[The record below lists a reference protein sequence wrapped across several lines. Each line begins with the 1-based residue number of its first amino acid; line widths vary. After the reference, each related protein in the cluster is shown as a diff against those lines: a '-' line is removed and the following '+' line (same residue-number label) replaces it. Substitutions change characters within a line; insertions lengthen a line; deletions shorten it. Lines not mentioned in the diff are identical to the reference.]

1 MLETLGVEHLT
12 GEVASHAVAGPVGR
26 VDDFARR
33 TACAGGQACELQP
46 RRPVIDALHDLVRVV
61 DRQSTGRNV
70 VGEESTPLFDGE
82 RQVGRRDL
90 QRIAAPQQTGDR
102 QVARST
108 TAPPVVTPA
117 RYGGYFASPT
127 PSGHP
132 SQ

>member
-12 GEVASHAVAGPVGR
+12 GEVASH
-26 VDDFARR
+26 
-33 TACAGGQACELQP
+33 
-46 RRPVIDALHDLVRVV
+46 
-61 DRQSTGRNV
+61 
-70 VGEESTPLFDGE
+70 EESTPLFDGE

-90 QRIAAPQQTGDR
+90 QRIVAPQQTGDR
-102 QVARST
+102 QVARPT